1 LKWLEQDEI
10 QAQEE
15 RTTLQALFAV
25 PVDVATSRQSL
36 VLKRLFDLLVTLF
49 LVLIFTPFALLIAL
63 LIKLSSPGPVLYVQ
77 RRVGKY
83 EEVFDMYKFRTM
95 VQNADEML
103 AELKDQNEAQGP
115 FFKIKDD
122 PRKTR
127 VGKWLRK
134 FSLDEL
140 PQLINVLR
148 GDMSLVGPRPMPVNE
163 VEGYNNLH
171 RRRHEVIPGMTGLW
185 QVNGRSDLSFDE
197 MIELDILYIQNQ
209 SPRLDFSILL
219 KTIPVVFLSNGAY

>member
-1 LKWLEQDEI
+1 MKWLEQDEI